1 VECLNSCLVSV
12 CFLTFL
18 FCLVS
23 FFLCRL
29 YVRGKFLGYQR
40 GQRNQNTNTSLVKLE
55 GVLTKDDTKYYF
67 GKRVAYI
74 YKAKLARQVVGSDK
88 KSRLRVIWGR
98 ITRSHG
104 NSGVVRA
111 KFAKNLPA
119 EAMGT
124 ICRVMLF
131 PQRG

>member
-1 VECLNSCLVSV
+1 MCG
-12 CFLTFL
+12 
-18 FCLVS
+18 
-23 FFLCRL
+23 RL
-29 YVRGKFLGYQR
+29 YVRGKFLGFQR
-40 GQRNQNTNTSLVKLE
+40 GLRNQNPNTSLLKLE
-55 GVLTKDDTKYYF
+55 GVMTKDETKYYF

-74 YKAKLARQVVGSDK
+74 YKAKVARKVVGSDK
-88 KSRLRVIWGR
+88 KSRLRVLWGR

-119 EAMGT
+119 EAMGSM
-124 ICRVMLF
+124 CRVMLF